1 MERSSKMTA
10 TVKPIP
16 DGYHTVT
23 PHLVNKDVSRLIE
36 FLTRAFDAQE
46 VHRLAGPDGRVMHAE
61 LRIGDSMI
69 MIGEASGEWKP
80 MPSSI
85 ALYVKDV
92 DATYQRALAAG
103 AVSLKEPMDQ
113 FYGDRSGGVKDPAGN
128 HWWIA
133 THIED
138 VPVEEIKL
146 RAEHWM
152 KALTQVQT

>member
-1 MERSSKMTA
+1 MAAA
-10 TVKPIP
+10 TKPIP

-23 PHLVNKDVSRLIE
+23 PHLVNENVSRLIE
-36 FLTRAFDAQE
+36 FLKRAFDAQE

-61 LRIGDSMI
+61 LRIGDSMV
-69 MIGEASGEWKP
+69 MIGEASNECKP

-85 ALYVKDV
+85 ALYVEDV
-92 DATYQRALAAG
+92 DEVYRRALAAG
-103 AVSLKEPMDQ
+103 AVTLKEPMDQ
-113 FYGDRSGGVKDPAGN
+113 FYGDRSGGVKDPSGN

-152 KALTQVQT
+152 KDRTHVET